1 MLEISKG
8 KRGYLHPLFKLL
20 DEIDCFVYYSKEDK
34 IIFVEYGNG
43 KQVLSFDPRFIIDDI
58 RQYIN
63 TK

>member
-8 KRGYLHPLFKLL
+8 KRGYLHPLFTLL

-34 IIFVEYGNG
+34 IIFVEYGND
-43 KQVLSFDPRFIIDDI
+43 KQVLSFNPQFIIDDI
-58 RQYIN
+58 RLYIN